1 MAKDS
6 ELRSEELSD
15 NEQSQAAEETTNT
28 KNIRRGLKRHK
39 DTPGK
44 TTRIGTRFQTR
55 SDIRRVLTSVLSL
68 LLAAAVVLAAVFLV
82 IYRDQISLDRA
93 RRWLNSLN
101 SRSSGSVTESF
112 TFESHRSNVFGLA
125 GTNLAVGSVSGLT
138 VFDAGGTAQ
147 AVIQQAIANPCLK
160 TGQSSVLLADLGHR
174 DVCVANLDL
183 GKEFT
188 LELDNTIY
196 GADMAREGWFCV
208 LTAGDGCKAM
218 VRVYN
223 DQADEVFQWKSS
235 SYYLTLAALS
245 DDGKHLATA
254 ALGAG
259 NASIQSL
266 IQILDTNSTG
276 GPVQVD
282 LGSENVLALDWMGDT
297 LIVFGETQLAVIG
310 ADGSV
315 AGRFGYD
322 SRSLTA
328 AAVTDGYAV
337 AAFDSGTSGE
347 QCLLTAISK
356 NGELLAQTYLDGSAQ
371 SLDASS
377 GTVCVLTGS
386 SLTIFDRDLSA
397 QGYWT
402 GLTGTG
408 TVLARTDGSAL
419 LAASGRATLYQ
430 PD

>member
-6 ELRSEELSD
+6 ELRSEELSED
-15 NEQSQAAEETTNT
+15 EQSRTAGEAT
-28 KNIRRGLKRHK
+28 KKSVLRGLKRHK

-68 LLAAAVVLAAVFLV
+68 LLAAAVILAAVFLV

-101 SRSSGSVTESF
+101 SRSSGVTESF

-125 GTNLAVGSVSGLT
+125 GSHLAVGSVSGLT

-147 AVIQQAIANPCLK
+147 AVIQQAISEPCLK
-160 TGQSSVLLADLGHR
+160 TGDSSVLLADLGHR
-174 DVCVANLDL
+174 AVCVANLEL

-196 GADMAREGWFCV
+196 GADMAGEGWFCV

-223 DQADEVFQWKSS
+223 DQGDEVFQWKSS
-235 SYYLTLAALS
+235 SYYLTLSALS

-254 ALGAG
+254 GLGAG
-259 NASIQSL
+259 KASIQSI

-282 LGSENVLALDWMGDT
+282 LGSENVLALDWMDDT

-328 AAVTDGYAV
+328 AAVTDSYAV
-337 AAFDSGTSGE
+337 AAFDAGTSGG

-371 SLDASS
+371 SLDARS

-386 SLTIFDRDLSA
+386 SLTIFDRELNA

-419 LAASGRATLYQ
+419 LAASGKATLYR

>member
-6 ELRSEELSD
+6 EQRSEDLKEP
-15 NEQSQAAEETTNT
+15 EQARQADETTT
-28 KNIRRGLKRHK
+28 RQTLRRGLRRHK
-39 DTPGK
+39 DTPQK

-55 SDIRRVLTSVLSL
+55 SDIRRVLTSVLSI

-93 RRWLNSLN
+93 RRWLSNLN

-125 GTNLAVGSVSGLT
+125 GSSLAVGSVSGLT
-138 VFDAGGTAQ
+138 VFDAAGSAQ
-147 AVIQQAIANPCLK
+147 AVIQQSISDPCLK
-160 TGQSSVLLADLGHR
+160 TGDAAVLLADLGHR
-174 DVCVANLDL
+174 AVCAANLSL
-183 GKEFT
+183 GEEFT

-208 LTAGDGCKAM
+208 LTAADGCKAM

-223 DQADEVFQWKSS
+223 DTADEVFQWKSS

-245 DDGKHLATA
+245 DNGDYLATA

-266 IQILDTNSTG
+266 IQILDTSSTG

-282 LGSENVLALDWMGDT
+282 LGSENVLALDWMDDV
-297 LIVFGETQLAVIG
+297 LIVFGETQLAVIQP
-310 ADGSV
+310 DGSIS
-315 AGRFGYD
+315 GRFGYD

-328 AAVTDGYAV
+328 AAVSGGYAV
-337 AAFDSGTSGE
+337 AAFDAGTGGG
-347 QCLLTAISK
+347 QCLLTTISK
-356 NGELLAQTYLDGSAQ
+356 TGELIAQAYLDGPAQ
-371 SLDASS
+371 SLSAQGNYLS
-377 GTVCVLTGS
+377 VLTGS
-386 SLTIFDRDLSA
+386 SLTIFSRDLNA

-408 TVLARTDGSAL
+408 TVLTRTDGSAL
-419 LAASGRATLYQ
+419 LAVSGRATLYR
-430 PD
+430 